1 MNKTLICTGFH
12 RSATSAT
19 ANYLFDAGLDFGAD
33 LMVGHI
39 GNTKGHFEDWD
50 VVNLHDAFLASLG
63 TNWQFHEQYE
73 LQGNT
78 EKIQQYVQQRNGKSS
93 HWCVKDPRAC
103 LFLNDWEHVLGENG
117 YYLFVVRHWSS
128 CIESL
133 LHRHSREIAHKMPEL
148 SVDNTDYQFWLKP
161 ELAANMWLTYNKRI
175 LEFIRKNRGK
185 VLLVTQR
192 ALFEGAPILE
202 FLNDRFAFKLNTN
215 INSPLD
221 VELLRDQASESVRGS
236 LSNSLCAQLDKVH
249 AELLALSDFKSNDEN
264 PIYIKNTCVA
274 GEVLGRLYQSINQLN
289 AGSSPAIVSGNSI
302 SNIDWLAKFSL
313 LTSTEQAIN
322 QLNSTSKKLLPDIE
336 IARLQCVI
344 DEKYMLNGAVL
355 LAFAKLL
362 MRIDYY
368 ESSIRYFQKTVSLGM
383 YLPYIDML
391 IAQCYQQLSLN
402 EEAHFFFDKAI
413 KANPNNPIF
422 YTNKAIFLVTVNKNE
437 QAATLF
443 EQGYQIG
450 SKQPACVLPYCEY
463 LLKNIQKSKA
473 EELLVAL
480 IDETDNSAAHNMLI
494 RLKLSAG
501 WEGGKDY
508 YLASVKARLLNKD
521 KTHWLAQACSYIP
534 SRASETDFI
543 SRLYEHWGDVEKS

>member
-12 RSATSAT
+12 RSATKAT
-19 ANYLFDAGLDFGAD
+19 ANYLFDAGLDFGED

-50 VVNLHDAFLASLG
+50 VVNFHDVFLTNLG

-78 EKIQQYVQQRNGKSS
+78 EKIQQYVQQRNRKSS
-93 HWCVKDPRAC
+93 HWCFKDPRAC
-103 LFLNDWEHVLGENG
+103 WFLNDWDHVLGENS

-148 SVDNTDYQFWLKP
+148 RIDNTDYQFWLKP
-161 ELAANMWLTYNKRI
+161 ELAANMWLTYNERI

-215 INSPLD
+215 INSPF
-221 VELLRDQASESVRGS
+221 VSELLRDQASESVRGS
-236 LSNSLCAQLDKVH
+236 LSYSLCAQLDKVH
-249 AELLALSDFKSNDEN
+249 TELLALSDFKSTDEN

-274 GEVLGRLYQSINQLN
+274 SEVLGKLYQSINQLN
-289 AGSSPAIVSGNSI
+289 AGSSTAIVSGNRI

-313 LTSTEQAIN
+313 LTNTEQVIN
-322 QLNSTSKKLLPDIE
+322 QLNSTSKKLLSDID
-336 IARLQCVI
+336 IARLQCII
-344 DEKYMLNGAVL
+344 DERYVLNGGVL

-368 ESSIRYFQKTVSLGM
+368 ELSIRYFQK
-383 YLPYIDML
+383 
-391 IAQCYQQLSLN
+391 
-402 EEAHFFFDKAI
+402 
-413 KANPNNPIF
+413 
-422 YTNKAIFLVTVNKNE
+422 
-437 QAATLF
+437 
-443 EQGYQIG
+443 
-450 SKQPACVLPYCEY
+450 
-463 LLKNIQKSKA
+463 
-473 EELLVAL
+473 
-480 IDETDNSAAHNMLI
+480 NMLI
-494 RLKLSAG
+494 RHVSAIYRYVNSTMLSAII
-501 WEGGKDY
+501 
-508 YLASVKARLLNKD
+508 
-521 KTHWLAQACSYIP
+521 H
-534 SRASETDFI
+534 
-543 SRLYEHWGDVEKS
+543 